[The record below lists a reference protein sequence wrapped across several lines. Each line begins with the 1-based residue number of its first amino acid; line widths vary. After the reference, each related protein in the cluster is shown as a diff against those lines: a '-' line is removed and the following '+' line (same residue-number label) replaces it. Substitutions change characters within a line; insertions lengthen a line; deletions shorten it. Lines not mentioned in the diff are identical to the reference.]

1 MANKKIVISIVLFLS
16 ICLLTSTGFA
26 KGIVK
31 NKNEE
36 IDKLLE
42 EIEGQEKQEKQ
53 ENSQDVSDITDED
66 KATEQ
71 DIETPEDY
79 EGHRPGEQFTKA
91 PEKQQEKYEKG
102 IRSDYGLKE
111 STHFNKIAESHPDY
125 LEIVNNQMFADYINN
140 LPSQQHKISKRIV
153 ESGATEEVIKLLSDY
168 KEQEDYQRAH
178 RQMIKRM
185 VKNYTGPNRKSQ
197 SENIIRNWLK
207 EIKVGFEVIDLK
219 ISKIDKQTY
228 LVKYTIDVGPY
239 EQTYFYKVNLFTN
252 TVGAVWNEE
261 IFKSPENAAI
271 KMVKDS
277 YVLDNRNKIKTKH
290 LIRNQIDTL
299 RDNFKINGW
308 NAERVNEQTYL
319 VNYTYEKNQKK
330 HGWYFET
337 NLFKHTIQY
346 TGKDQK
352 LIEKE
357 PF

>member
-1 MANKKIVISIVLFLS
+1 MANKKIVVSIILFLS

-26 KGIVK
+26 NGTIKDK
-31 NKNEE
+31 HEE
-36 IDKLLE
+36 IDKLLD
-42 EIEGQEKQEKQ
+42 EIEGQEKQDD
-53 ENSQDVSDITDED
+53 SQDVSDITDED

-79 EGHRPGEQFTKA
+79 EGHRPGEQYTKA
-91 PEKQQEKYEKG
+91 PEKHEKG
-102 IRSDYGLKE
+102 IRSDYGLKGSNHLE
-111 STHFNKIAESHPDY
+111 CDFCNKIVESRRDY
-125 LEIVNNQMFADYINN
+125 LEIVNNQMFADYVNN

-153 ESGATEEVIKLLSDY
+153 KSGSTEEVIKLLSDY
-168 KEQEDYQRAH
+168 KWQEDYQRAH
-178 RQMIKRM
+178 RLMIKM
-185 VKNYTGPNRKSQ
+185 VIKNYTGPNRKSQ

-207 EIKVGFEVIDLK
+207 EIKDGSEVIDLK

-228 LVKYTIDVGPY
+228 LVKYTIDRGPY
-239 EQTYFYKVNLFTN
+239 EQTYFYKVNLFAN
-252 TVGAVWNEE
+252 TIGAVWNEE

-299 RDNFKINGW
+299 RDNFKVNGW
-308 NAERVNEQTYL
+308 NAERVDEQTYL
-319 VNYTYEKNQKK
+319 VNYTYEKNKKK

-337 NLFKHTIQY
+337 NLFKHIIQY